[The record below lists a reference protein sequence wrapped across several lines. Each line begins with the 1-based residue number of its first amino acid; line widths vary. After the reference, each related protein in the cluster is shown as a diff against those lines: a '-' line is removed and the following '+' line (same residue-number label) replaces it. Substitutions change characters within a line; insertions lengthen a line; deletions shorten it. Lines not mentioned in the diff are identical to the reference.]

1 MVDHRELFED
11 VTATLA
17 QAGFDTGQGPS
28 GLRIGHRP
36 QGVVVGWTPTEACAD
51 GPSGGPDGGEA
62 RDGVGVA
69 DGAAGPLPA
78 EIVRTAVS
86 GAVAVVLRAS
96 GYQVTETGPDGVL
109 VTAGP
114 PPAETPPDAR
124 AEAAAVPEQWWG

>member
-17 QAGFDTGQGPS
+17 HAGFDTGRGPS

-36 QGVVVGWTPTEACAD
+36 QGVVVGWMPTEAWAD
-51 GPSGGPDGGEA
+51 GPSGWPDGVDG
-62 RDGVGVA
+62 RGGVGAA
-69 DGAAGPLPA
+69 DGAAGPFPA
-78 EIVRTAVS
+78 EGVRAAVS

-96 GYQVTETGPDGVL
+96 GYQVIETGDETVL

-114 PPAETPPDAR
+114 PPAETAPDPLV
-124 AEAAAVPEQWWG
+124 EPAAVPEQWWG